1 MKNVLTLLAKSVF
14 VPLGLT
20 AAVSATDVFMQNKL
34 FGSDMTT
41 LIISNEK
48 IDDIIEIVK
57 SPEKSG
63 LKKRYTK
70 KRC

>member
-1 MKNVLTLLAKSVF
+1 MPLAKSVF

-20 AAVSATDVFMQNKL
+20 AAASATDVFIQNKL

-41 LIISNEK
+41 LLILNEE

-57 SPEKSG
+57 SPEKSS
-63 LKKRYTK
+63 LK
-70 KRC
+70 

>member
-1 MKNVLTLLAKSVF
+1 MLTPLAKSVF

-20 AAVSATDVFMQNKL
+20 AAASATDVFIQNKL

-41 LIISNEK
+41 LLILNEE

-57 SPEKSG
+57 SPEKSS
-63 LKKRYTK
+63 LR
-70 KRC
+70 